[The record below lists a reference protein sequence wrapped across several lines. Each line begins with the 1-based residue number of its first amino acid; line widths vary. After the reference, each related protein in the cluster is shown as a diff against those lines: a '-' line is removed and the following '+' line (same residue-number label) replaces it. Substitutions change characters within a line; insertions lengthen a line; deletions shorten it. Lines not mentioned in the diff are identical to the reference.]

1 MATDRDPPDAVILLG
16 RGGTGAAA
24 REAPERLAQALRQRM
39 PGCQVIA
46 AFIDKAAPSLPD
58 ALDLCTGLRSV
69 AVLPLLAPDEPALLR
84 WLHKVAM
91 RWRARQGGDTPAIR
105 FAPGLMLAEPLV
117 DLACEQVGQAL
128 QADDVAG
135 TAGAQWQH
143 DPIGWSSV
151 PAHTHH
157 ALVCLGP
164 RCTALG
170 AVAVWE
176 AVGDALKASQ
186 ALQRRLRPLQTSCQ
200 YPCNHGPLAIVY
212 PEGVWYG
219 PLAAQDVGEVLRA
232 HVLDGLQD
240 AERTVHR
247 LGGQDPATGLD

>member
-1 MATDRDPPDAVILLG
+1 MPSTERVALDAVILLG

-24 REAPERLAQALRQRM
+24 REAPQRLASELKRRL
-39 PGCQVIA
+39 PDCQILV
-46 AFIDKAAPSLPD
+46 AFVDKAAPSLPE
-58 ALDLCTGLRSV
+58 ALDQCASVRSV
-69 AVLPLLAPDEPALLR
+69 VVLMLLAPDDPALTR

-91 RWRARQGGDTPAIR
+91 RWRALRGGESPSIR
-105 FAPGLMLAEPLV
+105 FAPSLMLVEGLA
-117 DLACEQVGQAL
+117 DLACDQAVHAL
-128 QADDVAG
+128 QAEDVAE
-135 TAGAQWQH
+135 TAGLRWQD
-143 DPIGWSSV
+143 DPIGWSTV

-157 ALVCLGP
+157 ALVCVGP

-176 AVGDALKASQ
+176 AVGEALKASP

-219 PLAAQDVGEVLRA
+219 RLEARDVGPLLSG
-232 HVLDGLQD
+232 HVLEGRLDS
-240 AERTVHR
+240 AHTVHQLDPTNR
-247 LGGQDPATGLD
+247 L